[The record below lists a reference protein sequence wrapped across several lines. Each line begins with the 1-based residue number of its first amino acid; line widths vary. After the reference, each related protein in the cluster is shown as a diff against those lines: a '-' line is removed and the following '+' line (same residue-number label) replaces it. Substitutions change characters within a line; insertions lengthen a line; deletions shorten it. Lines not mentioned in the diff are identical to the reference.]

1 MAWLLRRPDT
11 ALSSGQRR
19 FLDHLPEHWP
29 AVTTIRALVQDFDRR
44 VRDRD
49 AAALASWF
57 TRAEG
62 CGEAEFRE
70 FAAGLRRD
78 LDAVTAALTEDW
90 SSGQVEGQVNR
101 LKMLKRA
108 MFGRANVDLLRRRV
122 IGAA

>member
-19 FLDHLPEHWP
+19 FVDQLLAQWP
-29 AVTTIRALVQDFDRR
+29 SAAAVRALAQDFDRL

-49 AAALASWF
+49 AAALASWL

-78 LDAVTAALTEDW
+78 LDAVTAALTEPW
-90 SSGQVEGQVNR
+90 SNGQVEGQVNR